1 MSVLDEI
8 IAGVKEDLAE
18 RKIPRSEIEAA
29 AYGATPVI
37 DCLPIMRAQEM
48 AVIAE
53 VKRSSPSK
61 GALATIADPAAL
73 AEQYQEAGASAIS
86 VLTERRSS

>member
-29 AYGATPVI
+29 AYGAAPVI
-37 DCLPIMRAQEM
+37 A
-48 AVIAE
+48 IAIHDAIG
-53 VKRSSPSK
+53 VWLRKWPFSPENILK
-61 GALATIADPAAL
+61 ALGTI
-73 AEQYQEAGASAIS
+73 
-86 VLTERRSS
+86 

>member
-29 AYGATPVI
+29 AYGADPVLI
-37 DCLPIMRAQEM
+37 TVIVDRGGTCAAM
-48 AVIAE
+48 AE
-53 VKRSSPSK
+53 
-61 GALATIADPAAL
+61 AAGIP
-73 AEQYQEAGASAIS
+73 YIPM
-86 VLTERRSS
+86 LTAPDLGFDFGS